1 MIKMNL
7 KKVIVS
13 FFCFILCIFNFIGC
27 YDYKDINKVTFVT
40 SIIFDENEVGNI
52 DIYLDCVKPYRSSN
66 ESSDKG
72 RRVLYKGQGKTVL
85 EAIKDINMYSSSKLD
100 FTQCK
105 GYIFTEK
112 AAKKGIRKYID
123 IINKNQEFMIRPYM
137 FVLFGSPYELLNEV
151 TVDEEYLGVF
161 IDDLVQRMN
170 KSPRVVAIN
179 ANEYLEHRTNYGN
192 LLVLGALSIRD
203 DMEEKRLELSGGALL
218 KDEVLIRRIRAE
230 EGMSY
235 NLLKGDLK
243 GGTLEVM
250 SPEDENSFITLDIKN
265 AKTKTSISYD
275 GKNINLYK
283 DIKIKCT
290 IGESQSRL
298 IVDEKLLKLLELE
311 EEGILKQ
318 YLELFFENFKES
330 NIDIVNVGNLFYRK
344 YPEEIIK
351 EEPIK
356 ITNLNLNIDIEIDST
371 TITENT
377 L

>member
-1 MIKMNL
+1 MNL
-7 KKVIVS
+7 KKVIAS
-13 FFCFILCIFNFIGC
+13 LLSIIIMSTMLIGC
-27 YDYKDINKVTFVT
+27 YNYKDINRVTFVT
-40 SIIFDENEVGNI
+40 SLIFDENEVGNI

-72 RRVLYKGQGKTVL
+72 RRVLYKGTGKTVL

-112 AAKKGIRKYID
+112 AAKNGIRKYID

-137 FVLFGSPYELLNEV
+137 FVLFGSPEELLNDV

-170 KSPRVVAIN
+170 KSPRVIAID
-179 ANEYLEHRTNYGN
+179 ANDYLELRTNYGN

-218 KDEVLIRRIRAE
+218 KNEVLVRRITAE

-235 NLLKGDLK
+235 NLLMGDLK
-243 GGTLEVM
+243 RGTLEVM
-250 SPEDENSFITLDIKN
+250 NPQDPNTFITLDISN

-275 GKNINLYK
+275 GENITLYK
-283 DIKIKCT
+283 DIKVKCL
-290 IGESQSRL
+290 IWESQSRL
-298 IVDEKLLKLLELE
+298 IVDEKLLNLLELE
-311 EEGILKQ
+311 EEAVIKQ
-318 YLELFFENFKES
+318 YLELFFESFKES
-330 NIDIVNVGNLFYRK
+330 DIDIVNVGNLFYRK
-344 YPEEIIK
+344 YPDEVLEK
-351 EEPIK
+351 DPIS
-356 ITNLNLNIDIEIDST
+356 ITNLKINVDVEIDGT
-371 TITENT
+371 TITGNT

>member
-1 MIKMNL
+1 MNL
-7 KKVIVS
+7 KKVIAS
-13 FFCFILCIFNFIGC
+13 LLSIIIMSTMLIGC
-27 YDYKDINKVTFVT
+27 YNYKDINRVTFVT

-72 RRVLYKGQGKTVL
+72 RRVLYKGTGKTVL
-85 EAIKDINMYSSSKLD
+85 EAMKDINMYSSSKLD

-112 AAKKGIRKYID
+112 AAKNGIRKYID

-137 FVLFGSPYELLNEV
+137 FVLFGSPEELLNDV

-170 KSPRVVAIN
+170 KSPRVIAID
-179 ANEYLEHRTNYGN
+179 ANDYLELRTNYGN

-218 KDEVLIRRIRAE
+218 KNEVLVRRITAE

-235 NLLKGDLK
+235 NLLMGDLES
-243 GGTLEVM
+243 GTLEVM
-250 SPEDENSFITLDIKN
+250 NPQDPNTFITLDISN

-275 GKNINLYK
+275 GENIILYK
-283 DIKIKCT
+283 DIKVKCL

-298 IVDEKLLKLLELE
+298 IVDEKLLNLLELE
-311 EEGILKQ
+311 EEAVIKQ
-318 YLELFFENFKES
+318 YLELFFESFKES
-330 NIDIVNVGNLFYRK
+330 DIDIVNVGNLFYRK
-344 YPEEIIK
+344 YPDEVLEK
-351 EEPIK
+351 DPIS
-356 ITNLNLNIDIEIDST
+356 ITNLKLNVDVEIDGT
-371 TITENT
+371 TITGNT

>member
-1 MIKMNL
+1 MNL

-52 DIYLDCVKPYRSSN
+52 DIYLDCVKSYRSSN

>member
-1 MIKMNL
+1 MNL

-13 FFCFILCIFNFIGC
+13 FLSLVILLITFIGC
-27 YDYKDINKVTFVT
+27 YDYKDINRVTFVT
-40 SIIFDENEVGNI
+40 SIIFDENDVGNI

-72 RRVLYKGQGKTVL
+72 RRVLYKGEGKTVL

-112 AAKKGIRKYID
+112 AAMGGIRKYID

-137 FVLFGSPYELLNEV
+137 FVLFGSPDELLNEV

-179 ANEYLEHRTNYGN
+179 ANEYLENRTNYGN
-192 LLVLGALSIRD
+192 LLVLGALSIRED
-203 DMEEKRLELSGGALL
+203 VGEKRLELSGGALL
-218 KDEVLIRRIRAE
+218 KNEVLVRRIKAE

-243 GGTLEVM
+243 SGTLEVM
-250 SPEDENSFITLDIKN
+250 NPQDPNTFITLDIKS

-275 GKNINLYK
+275 GENINLYK
-283 DIKIKCT
+283 DIKLKCL

-298 IVDEKLLKLLELE
+298 IVDEKLLSLLELE
-311 EEGILKQ
+311 EEAILKQ
-318 YLELFFENFKES
+318 YLELFFENFKKS

-344 YPEEIIK
+344 YPNEVIEK
-351 EEPIK
+351 EPIE
-356 ITNLNLNIDIEIDST
+356 ITNLKLNIDIEIDGT
-371 TITENT
+371 TITGNT